1 MVLFISIKL
10 KNRKN
15 TSQESSCVR
24 TGCMLQL
31 EVLSKLWETTELGDT
46 RLNECTNERVFISFY
61 IEFQELCST
70 QLRINFNYLKIVKT
84 QIMQ

>member
-1 MVLFISIKL
+1 MHAPIGSFVQNMGSPTI
-10 KNRKN
+10 
-15 TSQESSCVR
+15 
-24 TGCMLQL
+24 
-31 EVLSKLWETTELGDT
+31 ELGDT